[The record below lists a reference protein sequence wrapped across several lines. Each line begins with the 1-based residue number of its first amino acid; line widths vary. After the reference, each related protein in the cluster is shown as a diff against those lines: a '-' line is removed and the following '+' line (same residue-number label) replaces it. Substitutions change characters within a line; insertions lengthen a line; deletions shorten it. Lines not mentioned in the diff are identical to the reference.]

1 MLHHY
6 DERLAGRSDRSDRN
20 DRMTRVA
27 AQLAMPIATLT
38 GLVAMALLARDTFDP
53 LARERAALE
62 LARQQQINVQ
72 LASYDVFLAAA
83 WRTLPLA
90 LAAGAGLVA
99 LVLIYRRWADV
110 AAVQAH
116 YAVQVLAARYQVP
129 VPHTLTYSPHTS
141 QTAPRA
147 ADVAHEAQASALTA
161 LGAPVAAEP
170 VRASSFAELLEQNEV
185 GKGNP
190 LLLGVDLA
198 SGEQVHGSWLDLY
211 STAVAG
217 LPGQGKTTSQRF
229 LAAQSALHGARFV
242 VCDPHAGAADD
253 SLGATLD
260 PLRSTYLCDVADN
273 EAAILDAVR
282 YVADIGEKRIHGQDD
297 SRTPVILWL
306 DEATRLLAHSK
317 IGPELGELLE
327 RIAQQY
333 RKRFVYASI
342 SGQIW
347 TADRSGGSALRD
359 SLASVLA
366 HRMKRNQARLILPT
380 AEAQQ
385 VERLEPGRALLWS
398 ASGTSRVLQIPNT
411 TSNDI
416 RRVAGLLTADAP
428 AMPRLHHVAPTTTT
442 TATPTPAP
450 VAIELPTVSQTVA
463 VADAA
468 TIPLGS
474 PTTASP
480 EAARAAAL
488 FLGGM
493 TKPADLVRELRGVSS
508 NQGSKYQQAL
518 IEVME
523 LVRQGI
529 Q

>member
-6 DERLAGRSDRSDRN
+6 DERLAGRSDRN

-116 YAVQVLAARYQVP
+116 YAVQALAARYQVP

-141 QTAPRA
+141 QAAPRA
-147 ADVAHEAQASALTA
+147 ADVAHEAQASALAA

-170 VRASSFAELLEQNEV
+170 VSAPSFAELLTVGQV

-190 LLLGVDLA
+190 LLLGVDLT
-198 SGEQVHGSWLDLY
+198 SGEPVHGSWLDLY

-260 PLRSTYLCDVADN
+260 PLRSSYLCDVADTD
-273 EAAILDAVR
+273 AAILDAVR
-282 YVADIGEKRIHGQDD
+282 YVADIGEKRIHGQDE

-411 TSNDI
+411 TSADI

-428 AMPRLHHVAPTTTT
+428 AMPRLHHVAPTATP
-442 TATPTPAP
+442 TATPAPAP
-450 VAIELPTVSQTVA
+450 IAIEMPAVSQPVA

-474 PTTASP
+474 PATASP

-518 IEVME
+518 IEVMD
-523 LVRQGI
+523 LVRAGVAVDR
-529 Q
+529 